1 MFKSRFS
8 ARNLIAGVALIALLA
23 VLLTLG
29 VAAQDPG
36 NGQAAIGRRRSRRWK
51 KSSFLPAQPTPT
63 EPFSTSATRPTPLR
77 PPSLTWNTV
86 TTPGLPYTAPAAAR
100 TIIRRTVC
108 NCPKVP
114 RSPMLRL
121 YFYDMDAENNAVA
134 QLMSYDG
141 QGHLAL
147 IDVVQSAG
155 NRLEQCGERCAHL
168 LRRPQCGRSARA
180 VAEFGKHTS
189 DTLRLCGV
197 RIQYEYTL
205 SRTSLPMILNEST
218 RSRSRCT
225 VTPCHPRSRLGSLG
239 SESSQHPGLAGDGWP
254 GLSLFSFDVNLRPE
268 GIVIAPD
275 SSFAALAKLQDRRDA
290 RGLCCRLVTVLVF
303 IVQSREEFEEDDRVV
318 KHA

>member
-36 NGQAAIGRRRSRRWK
+36 NGQAANRPEKVTKVEEVELLAGAADPNRTFFYKRYSADTFTPAFSDMEYRYDTGGCIHRTGGGSYDHTAH
-51 KSSFLPAQPTPT
+51 SVQLPEGAEITY
-63 EPFSTSATRPTPLR
+63 
-77 PPSLTWNTV
+77 V
-86 TTPGLPYTAPAAAR
+86 
-100 TIIRRTVC
+100 
-108 NCPKVP
+108 
-114 RSPMLRL
+114 RL

-155 NRLEQCGERCAHL
+155 TPGWSSVGSGVPISYVVHNVDEALAL
-168 LRRPQCGRSARA
+168 WLN
-180 VAEFGKHTS
+180 FGNNTS

-205 SRTSLPMILNEST
+205 SRTSLPMILNESN
-218 RSRSRCT
+218 
-225 VTPCHPRSRLGSLG
+225 P
-239 SESSQHPGLAGDGWP
+239 
-254 GLSLFSFDVNLRPE
+254 
-268 GIVIAPD
+268 
-275 SSFAALAKLQDRRDA
+275 
-290 RGLCCRLVTVLVF
+290 
-303 IVQSREEFEEDDRVV
+303 
-318 KHA
+318 